1 MRSKIFKPVN
11 TLVLKKDHIPP
22 ANSEIIHPF
31 FMPAFFVELVTS
43 LTKLAYRL
51 LTETA
56 TRTKVESDRL
66 GRRKYLGA
74 VSGGSTDCHCTV

>member
-22 ANSEIIHPF
+22 ANSEIIHHF

-56 TRTKVESDRL
+56 ITEINILNSTTMY
-66 GRRKYLGA
+66 KYPKDT
-74 VSGGSTDCHCTV
+74 SS